1 MSGSV
6 SSHQQ
11 YSRHPQQVRT
21 KTDLDHQALLP
32 SNPNT
37 GNTELECG
45 QLSSC
50 SDSDESCSEETLDM
64 VLNAGSGFGERPC
77 SGEMNDVD
85 EETMSGEND
94 VSFSHLRYVFKSLSG
109 KYKYTC
115 CVSSDIDQA
124 YNSQTELSTILQD
137 LF

>member
-1 MSGSV
+1 MPLSGSV

-21 KTDLDHQALLP
+21 KTDLDHQSLLP
-32 SNPNT
+32 SNPNA

-94 VSFSHLRYVFKSLSG
+94 VSFSHLR
-109 KYKYTC
+109 
-115 CVSSDIDQA
+115 
-124 YNSQTELSTILQD
+124 
-137 LF
+137 